1 MDVTIPSEPFWLKRE
16 QADSSGGFLHEG
28 TWFTLV
34 GERRKPW
41 RREAP
46 PFISGTASDGT
57 TVTLL
62 CGLPQR
68 RLDLSVAQAIESKL
82 RQRPGWR
89 KTHFPDE
96 SPEWDSIDGHPVA
109 VYWADKRW
117 ASLLLQIGGGA
128 AELLL
133 DPEQR
138 LDSQVPQ
145 VFSAPAPMKA
155 VQMELE
161 FF

>member
-1 MDVTIPSEPFWLKRE
+1 MDVVIPSEPFWLKRE
-16 QADSSGGFLHEG
+16 QALASGAFLHEG
-28 TWFTLV
+28 TWYTLL
-34 GERRKPW
+34 GERRTPW
-41 RREAP
+41 RRDAP
-46 PFISGTASDGT
+46 PLISGTASDGT

-62 CGLPQR
+62 CGLPTG
-68 RLDLSVAQAIESKL
+68 RLDLSVAQAIENKL

-89 KTHFPDE
+89 KTFFGAE
-96 SPEWDSIDGHPVA
+96 APEWDSIDGHPVA
-109 VYWADKRW
+109 VYWGDKRW

-138 LDSQVPQ
+138 LDSQVPKE
-145 VFSAPAPMKA
+145 FAPMKA

-161 FF
+161 F

>member
-16 QADSSGGFLHEG
+16 QASSSGAFLHEG
-28 TWFTLV
+28 KWFTLV
-34 GERRKPW
+34 GERRTPW
-41 RREAP
+41 RRDAP
-46 PFISGTASDGT
+46 PFISGMAGDGT

-62 CGLPQR
+62 CGLPER

-89 KTHFPDE
+89 KTHFLDE

-109 VYWADKRW
+109 VYWGEKRW

-128 AELLL
+128 AEWLL

-145 VFSAPAPMKA
+145 VNFIAPVKA

>member
-1 MDVTIPSEPFWLKRE
+1 MDALIPSEPFWLKRE
-16 QADSSGGFLHEG
+16 QANSSGGFLHEG
-28 TWFTLV
+28 KWFVLV
-34 GERRKPW
+34 GERRSPW

-62 CGLPQR
+62 CGLPER
-68 RLDLSVAQAIESKL
+68 RLDFSMAQAIENKL

-89 KTHFPDE
+89 KNLFGADA
-96 SPEWDSIDGHPVA
+96 PEWDSIDGHPVA
-109 VYWADKRW
+109 VYWGDKRW

-128 AELLL
+128 AEILL

-145 VFSAPAPMKA
+145 VYFAPMKA
-155 VQMELE
+155 VQMEL
-161 FF
+161 F